1 MPTPQASRAPRAAL
15 SARLAYPVIVLAL
28 LVIAVPMWTYSIL
41 AAPRPEATF
50 SFLVVFLVLL
60 NVGAALLPLRIEVKG
75 ETFSIALT
83 EIPLVLGLLSGI
95 WPPLVG
101 PILVVPWIIVSFLR
115 RDSWQAQLL
124 NPVFGLTEFGVP
136 IMLFVALRSDPNLQR
151 LGVVLGAA
159 AGTVITS
166 VAVNIVHRL
175 RGASERVLSGVLRS
189 VVASMSTTVLAMVGY
204 TLWSLDRDHP
214 GSYVGRG
221 LTAALCVAVVVLYRV
236 YSRFLRQH
244 LDLARLYDF
253 GREVTG
259 MVAGEPHWPQLLERV
274 RDQLNSE
281 VAIVHLAEGGSD
293 VISVGVG
300 LSDQAPMPA
309 LPPWTPSTVG
319 GNHSTGLSSQ
329 PAADAI
335 LRVAAEGIGG
345 VQVSTDRTTD
355 PDLLAALHRRYAWD
369 VLVAPMKSGDRIR
382 GYLEVRDRRSH
393 WSRFSGNDLRV
404 LETMAQHV
412 ATALDNQRL
421 VQSLRHDAYH
431 DAITGLLNWRG
442 LTQKMSAAVESNG
455 IGAVLLLQLGIL
467 PEVNNAI
474 GHLRGEQMLRLAG
487 ARVLA
492 QMGSEVV
499 AAHLESDRFAVL
511 TEASNEADVEQV
523 ALQLIDAVGRP
534 YVLDG
539 IDVDPHVRVGIAYVD
554 GPREDAGELLQRAE
568 MALTAAQSADAP
580 IRAYGA
586 SMGELFRRKFQLIT
600 QFRRA
605 VEQGRVTVQYQPK
618 LSLADRKLV
627 GMEALV
633 RWAHPEFGPVSPAE
647 FVEAIETTG
656 SIDVLLEHVLDIVLS
671 QIAEWIRRRMRIGV
685 AVNLSVRNLSA
696 PDFPAKVARALA
708 EHGVSPEL
716 LTFEITE
723 SSVMADPERSLP
735 VLRELHSMGIQLSVD
750 DFGTGYSSLAYLR
763 RLPIDEIKI
772 DRSFVQGM
780 STDLGDLAIVRAII
794 DLGHSLGLRVVAE
807 GVEEEAA
814 RDALRTLRCDDLQGF
829 LLSRPMP
836 IEKVEAWLMSRTV
849 RTSRDAADAQVLRL
863 VGS

>member
-1 MPTPQASRAPRAAL
+1 MSVSDTPRATTRAL
-15 SARLAYPVIVLAL
+15 SSRLAYPVIVLAL
-28 LVIAVPMWTYSIL
+28 LVIAIPMWTYSIV
-41 AAPRPEATF
+41 AAPRTGV
-50 SFLVVFLVLL
+50 SWNGLVLFLALL
-60 NVGAALLPLRIEVKG
+60 NVAAVLLPLRIEVKG
-75 ETFSIALT
+75 ETFSISLT
-83 EIPLVLGLLSGI
+83 EFPLVLGLLSGI

-101 PILVVPWIIVSFLR
+101 PILVAPWIVVSLLR
-115 RDSWQAQLL
+115 RDSWLAQLL

-136 IMLFVALRSDPNLQR
+136 IMLFVALRSDPNLQP
-151 LGVVLGAA
+151 LGIIVGAT

-166 VAVNIVHRL
+166 LAVNMVHRL
-175 RGASERVLSGVLRS
+175 RGATEPVLSGVLRS
-189 VVASMSTTVLAMVGY
+189 VVASMSTTVLAMVGF
-204 TLWSLDRDHP
+204 TLWNMDRGHP
-214 GSYVGRG
+214 GSFIGRG
-221 LTAALCVAVVVLYRV
+221 LTVALGLALVVLYRV
-236 YSRFLRQH
+236 YARFLRQH
-244 LDLARLYDF
+244 LDLAQLYDF

-259 MVAGEPHWPQLLERV
+259 MATGDPHWPQLLERV

-281 VAIVHLAEGGSD
+281 AAIVHLSENGGD

-300 LSDQAPMPA
+300 LGDEVPAPG
-309 LPPWTPSTVG
+309 LPPWSPSPAVG
-319 GNHSTGLSSQ
+319 EGQVQVATE
-329 PAADAI
+329 PAGDAI
-335 LRVAAEGIGG
+335 LQAAAAGSG
-345 VQVSTDRTTD
+345 VQVSGDRTAD
-355 PDLLAALHRRYAWD
+355 PELLAALGRRRASD

-382 GYLEVRDRRSH
+382 GYLEVRDRRSR
-393 WSRFSGNDLRV
+393 WAQFSENDLRV

-421 VQSLRHDAYH
+421 VESLRHDAYH

-442 LTQKMSAAVESNG
+442 LMQETSAALDSDT

-474 GHLRGEQMLRLAG
+474 GHVRGDQMLRLAG
-487 ARVLA
+487 ARVLE
-492 QMGSEVV
+492 QMGSQAV
-499 AAHLESDRFAVL
+499 AAHLELDRFAVV
-511 TEASNEADVEQV
+511 TDARSEADVEQV
-523 ALQLIDAVGRP
+523 ALSLIDAVGRS
-534 YVLDG
+534 YGLDG

-554 GPREDAGELLQRAE
+554 GAHSDSGELLQRAE
-568 MALTAAQSADAP
+568 MALTAAQSTDVP
-580 IRAYGA
+580 IRAYGT
-586 SMGELFRRKFQLIT
+586 SMGEVFRRKFHLIT

-605 VEQGRVTVQYQPK
+605 VEEGRITVVYQPK
-618 LSLADRKLV
+618 LSLADRRLV

-656 SIDVLLEHVLDIVLS
+656 SIDVLLEHVLDIVLA
-671 QIAEWIRRRMRIGV
+671 QIAEWTRRRMHLSV
-685 AVNLSVRNLSA
+685 AVNLSVRNLSG
-696 PDFPAKVARALA
+696 PNFPAKVARALA
-708 EHGVSPEL
+708 HHGVSPEL

-735 VLRELHSMGIQLSVD
+735 VLRELHAMGIQLSVD

-780 STDLGDLAIVRAII
+780 ITDLGDLAIVRAII

-814 RDALRTLRCDDLQGF
+814 RDALRTLRCDDLQGY
-829 LLSRPMP
+829 LLSRPIP
-836 IEKVEAWLMSRTV
+836 IEKLEAWLMSRTV
-849 RTSRDAADAQVLRL
+849 RSSRDDSEAEVLRL

>member
-1 MPTPQASRAPRAAL
+1 MPTSEMPRATSRAL
-15 SARLAYPVIVLAL
+15 SSRLAYPVIVLGL
-28 LVIAVPMWTYSIL
+28 LVIAVPMWTYSIA
-41 AAPRPEATF
+41 AAPRPSMSWNGLVF
-50 SFLVVFLVLL
+50 FLALL
-60 NVGAALLPLRIEVKG
+60 NVAAVLLPLRIEVKG
-75 ETFSIALT
+75 ETFSISLT
-83 EIPLVLGLLSGI
+83 EFPLVLGLLSGI

-101 PILVVPWIIVSFLR
+101 PILVAPWIVVSFLR
-115 RDSWQAQLL
+115 RDSWLAQLL

-136 IMLFVALRSDPNLQR
+136 IMLFVALRSDPNLQP
-151 LGVVLGAA
+151 LGIIVGAT

-166 VAVNIVHRL
+166 LAVNMVHRL
-175 RGASERVLSGVLRS
+175 RGATEPVLSGVMRS
-189 VVASMSTTVLAMVGY
+189 VVASMSTTVLAMVGF
-204 TLWSLDRDHP
+204 TLWNLDRGHP
-214 GSYVGRG
+214 GSFIGRG
-221 LTAALCVAVVVLYRV
+221 LTVALGLALVVLYRV
-236 YSRFLRQH
+236 YARFLRQH

-259 MVAGEPHWPQLLERV
+259 MVAGNPHWPELLERV
-274 RDQLNSE
+274 RDQLNAE
-281 VAIVHLAEGGSD
+281 VAVVHLSEGGGE
-293 VISVGVG
+293 VISVGVDLTDRPPTTG
-300 LSDQAPMPA
+300 
-309 LPPWTPSTVG
+309 LPPWTPQLTGDPAGERSTE
-319 GNHSTGLSSQ
+319 S
-329 PAADAI
+329 ADDAI
-335 LRVAAEGIGG
+335 LRAAAEAAGA
-345 VQVSTDRTTD
+345 VQVSTDRTVD
-355 PDLLAALHRRYAWD
+355 PELLAALDRRHAWD

-382 GYLEVRDRRSH
+382 GYLEVRDRRSR
-393 WSRFSGNDLRV
+393 WARFSENDLRV

-421 VQSLRHDAYH
+421 VESLRHDAYH

-442 LTQKMSAAVESNG
+442 LMQETSASLDSDT

-487 ARVLA
+487 ARVLE
-492 QMGSEVV
+492 QMGSEAV

-511 TEASNEADVEQV
+511 TDARSEADVEQI
-523 ALQLIDAVGRP
+523 ALRLIDSVGRS
-534 YVLDG
+534 YGLDG

-554 GPREDAGELLQRAE
+554 GAHSDAGELLQRAE
-568 MALTAAQSADAP
+568 MALTAAQSADVP
-580 IRAYGA
+580 IRAYGT
-586 SMGELFRRKFQLIT
+586 SMGEVFRRKFHLIT

-605 VEQGRVTVQYQPK
+605 VEEGRITVVYQPK

-671 QIAEWIRRRMRIGV
+671 QIAEWTRRRMRIGV

-708 EHGVSPEL
+708 DHGVSPEL

-735 VLRELHSMGIQLSVD
+735 VLRELHAMGIQLSVD

-780 STDLGDLAIVRAII
+780 ITDLGDLAIVRAII

-829 LLSRPMP
+829 LLSRPIP
-836 IEKVEAWLMSRTV
+836 IEKLEAWLMSRTV
-849 RTSRDAADAQVLRL
+849 RSSRDDSEAQVLRL